1 MTEEEEGTLEVRFL
15 VPLVRFVHTITCGYT
30 TVTIGSVKYLIYL
43 VVRHQEKDPETEQE
57 GEQEKQEGEGEGEG
71 GDNRDH
77 CDHPECFLCVTPKA
91 AVEEGIMGKGLP
103 AAAEV
108 SGCKVKYISPF
119 TQTHYMCNIV
129 GFNDLPSAEDE
140 SSAGDKGAGA
150 AGGGAD
156 AAVPSGEKLFLTVAV
171 AVPPGSLRSPEVLE
185 YFRAVSEVTITEA
198 DRMRL
203 SYGCQFGTLI
213 GLRSPLSVGQP
224 LLKYPLEP
232 EATAGTGYIF
242 SWVPTYVSKSR
253 LICVQEW
260 GFFVSHAPRVVVMI
274 DEATCLPLSL
284 VPSRRAAALL
294 VELLLKLEEVID
306 DSTLLEMIKATPE
319 PIFGVPLR
327 KRYAEGVVPPV
338 VCDAID
344 VLTKIAP
351 SHKLIFRVSGSKDE
365 IDVLRTAY
373 DIGVPVDLARCIN
386 KDTVGSFLKRYLM
399 ELPEP
404 LIPWDV
410 FIQYSELGRGDEDES
425 DDIFKLIALATGK
438 TEKAI
443 LVRLIR
449 LVQLVITNVEHTKMS
464 AHATAVCIVPSIT
477 RNLSNTITMEDVK
490 QLTYIINL
498 FEKKIFTTE
507 LDVIERAFDE
517 HTMEL

>member
-1 MTEEEEGTLEVRFL
+1 MTEEDTLEVRFL

-43 VVRHQEKDPETEQE
+43 VVRHQEKDPEIEE
-57 GEQEKQEGEGEGEG
+57 EEDDDEAGKQEQGAAS
-71 GDNRDH
+71 RDH
-77 CDHPECFLCVTPKA
+77 RDYPECFLCVTPED
-91 AVEEGIMGKGLP
+91 AVEEGMMGKGL
-103 AAAEV
+103 ASTAEV
-108 SGCKVKYISPF
+108 SGCKVKHISPF

-129 GFNDLPSAEDE
+129 GFNDLPNPEDGE
-140 SSAGDKGAGA
+140 KDTLVP
-150 AGGGAD
+150 
-156 AAVPSGEKLFLTVAV
+156 VPSGDKLFLTIAV
-171 AVPPGSLRSPEVLE
+171 AVPTQSLRSPEVLE
-185 YFRAVSEVTITEA
+185 YFRTVSKVTITEA

-213 GLRSPLSVGQP
+213 GLRSPLSVGKP

-232 EATAGTGYIF
+232 EPALGSGYIF
-242 SWVPTYVSKSR
+242 SWNSTYVSKSR

-260 GFFVSHAPRVVVMI
+260 GFFMNHEPRVVLMI
-274 DEATCLPLSL
+274 DDATCLPLSL
-284 VPSRRAAALL
+284 VPNRRGAALL

-306 DSTLLEMIKATPE
+306 DSNILEMVKAMPE
-319 PIFGVPLR
+319 PIFGVPIR

-338 VCDAID
+338 ICDAID

-373 DIGVPVDLARCIN
+373 DIGVPVDLGRCIN

-410 FIQYSELGRGDEDES
+410 FIQYSELGRGEDDES

-443 LVRLIR
+443 LIKLIR